1 MSSGHTDEH
10 APESTLK
17 GLILRGIAV
26 IALVA
31 VLLLGAWGIIQ
42 IAFYLPGFIT
52 NLLSG
57 RNPAAVVEAPPA
69 TPSSPAAPAPTPT
82 PQPSPTPAPAL
93 KPATTYVP
101 AARTSNLYGS
111 PDLAVSVLS
120 TQLIGSRY
128 SVQFVVSNVGTN
140 SLSAGWVL
148 FAELPLY
155 PAYTHTSPPQQKMY
169 PGDKIIYTLVFDA
182 QNYGYGAPSY
192 QPCTTYPYCNTSPY
206 PQYPQYN
213 RTVRIVVDQ
222 YGQADTNKA
231 NNTATA
237 QI

>member
-1 MSSGHTDEH
+1 MV
-10 APESTLK
+10 
-17 GLILRGIAV
+17 LRGIAV

-31 VLLLGAWGIIQ
+31 VLLFGAWGIIQ

-57 RNPAAVVEAPPA
+57 RTPVAVVEAPPTTPP
-69 TPSSPAAPAPTPT
+69 TPSAPTPTPAPEPTPTPAPTPT
-82 PQPSPTPAPAL
+82 PTP
-93 KPATTYVP
+93 KPAATYVP

-120 TQLIGSRY
+120 TQLIGSRH
-128 SVQFVVSNVGTN
+128 SVQFVITNMGTN
-140 SLSAGWVL
+140 SMSAGWVL
-148 FAELPLY
+148 AAELPLY

-182 QNYGYGAPSY
+182 PSNYGYAY
-192 QPCTTYPYCNTSPY
+192 QNTCEYPYTHCNTY
-206 PQYPQYN
+206 QYQQYPQYN
-213 RTVRIVVDQ
+213 RTVRIIVDQ
-222 YGQADTNKA
+222 YGYADTNKA